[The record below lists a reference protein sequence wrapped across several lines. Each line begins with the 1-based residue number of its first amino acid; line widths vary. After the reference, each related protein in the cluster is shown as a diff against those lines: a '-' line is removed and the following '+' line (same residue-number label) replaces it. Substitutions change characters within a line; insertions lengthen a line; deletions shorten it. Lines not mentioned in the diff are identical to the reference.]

1 MLDLD
6 EKMFFEKVNQNREN
20 CVVLV
25 SKATCPICQQV
36 TPLIEELEQN
46 YAEQPVQFYHIDSV
60 KNKSLLERLNMKGVP
75 QVLFFQHG
83 ESRGKYAGIRD
94 EVDYKNKVEEILA
107 E

>member
-6 EKMFFEKVNQNREN
+6 EKTFFEKVNQNQEN

-36 TPLIEELEQN
+36 TPLITDLEQR
-46 YAEQPVQFYHIDSV
+46 YEAQPVQFYHIDSE
-60 KNKSLLERLNMKGVP
+60 KNKTLLERLKLKGVP

-83 ESRGKYAGIRD
+83 EFRGKYAGIREESVYQTKLE
-94 EVDYKNKVEEILA
+94 EVLA